1 MIKCFGRWAFYLHFV
16 FSPKILG
23 GFVFTYFWGDRWN
36 LCCCLCWDQEF
47 SPDTCAL
54 DKESQRSC
62 QECASWDFSSK
73 LPFLRT
79 YWKLRQRTQETG
91 NLQDCY
97 SLKIFLETIEMCVLM
112 KIWFGFKSW
121 SSERSTITLS
131 CWNIC
136 LVSITWWISWSFTWV
151 SATRYTLLFHLLFVI
166 FTFLFTKMD
175 IQLKIKRIQR
185 KMKKKWGKTTAV
197 CRHWGWKLFTPN
209 IWQAGNNNKI
219 RWQNSRAVYNQ
230 DVCVFTACII
240 HFWSWFLW
248 RRRVG
253 SWFCADRFLYICK
266 YALFKEYWRFFR
278 HWDLSS

>member
-1 MIKCFGRWAFYLHFV
+1 
-16 FSPKILG
+16 
-23 GFVFTYFWGDRWN
+23 
-36 LCCCLCWDQEF
+36 
-47 SPDTCAL
+47 
-54 DKESQRSC
+54 
-62 QECASWDFSSK
+62 
-73 LPFLRT
+73 
-79 YWKLRQRTQETG
+79 
-91 NLQDCY
+91 
-97 SLKIFLETIEMCVLM
+97 MCVLM

-136 LVSITWWISWSFTWV
+136 LVSITWCISWSFTWV

-175 IQLKIKRIQR
+175 IQLKMKR
-185 KMKKKWGKTTAV
+185 KFKEKWKKKWDKTMTAV

-209 IWQAGNNNKI
+209 IWQVGNNNKI

-230 DVCVFTACII
+230 NVCVFTACII

-253 SWFCADRFLYICK
+253 SWFWADRLLYICK
-266 YALFKEYWRFFR
+266 YALFKEYWLFFR
-278 HWDLSS
+278 HWNLSSWESGQDTWLWHEGIHGITICTLSCPKSSQNRWSSTYGCFMAHRTQFSFCKLGIFYFFSFKNGKKPLCCGGVWFVLFFPWEKPG